1 VNSAHTVAA
10 VIGIALT
17 LAIIYLVRADHISP
31 KVAARWF
38 LLALLVLTVS
48 LAPEVVDWI
57 GEQLGIG
64 YPPVL
69 PILVAISVAMV
80 KILIMDIERQSMQV
94 KLDRLVQKVSIF
106 ETILEGQK
114 NNQQHKPISDNKEE
128 AARVVSISNKKKQ
141 N

>member
-1 VNSAHTVAA
+1 MNSAHTVAA

-17 LAIIYLVRADHISP
+17 LAIVYLVRADHISP

-57 GEQLGIG
+57 GIQLGIA

-69 PILVAISVAMV
+69 PILIAIAVAMV
-80 KILIMDIERQSMQV
+80 KILIMDIERQKMQV
-94 KLDRLVQKVSIF
+94 KIDRLVQKVSVF
-106 ETILEGQK
+106 ETMMNEQK
-114 NNQQHKPISDNKEE
+114 NNKRHYRDDEEGKVISL
-128 AARVVSISNKKKQ
+128 SNKKKQ
-141 N
+141 K

>member
-1 VNSAHTVAA
+1 MNSAHTVAA

-17 LAIIYLVRADHISP
+17 LAIVYLVRADHISP

-57 GEQLGIG
+57 GIQLGIA

-69 PILVAISVAMV
+69 PILIAIAVAMV
-80 KILIMDIERQSMQV
+80 KILIMDIERQKMQV
-94 KLDRLVQKVSIF
+94 KMDRLVQKVSVF
-106 ETILEGQK
+106 ETMMNEQK
-114 NNQQHKPISDNKEE
+114 NNKRHYRDDEEGKVISL
-128 AARVVSISNKKKQ
+128 SNKKKQ
-141 N
+141 K

>member
-1 VNSAHTVAA
+1 MNSAHTVAA

-17 LAIIYLVRADHISP
+17 LAIVYLVRADHISP

-57 GEQLGIG
+57 GIQLGIA

-69 PILVAISVAMV
+69 PILIAIAVAMV
-80 KILIMDIERQSMQV
+80 KILIMDIERQKMQV
-94 KLDRLVQKVSIF
+94 KMDRLVQKVSVF
-106 ETILEGQK
+106 ETMLNEQK
-114 NNQQHKPISDNKEE
+114 NNKRHYRDDEEGKVISL
-128 AARVVSISNKKKQ
+128 SNKKKQ
-141 N
+141 K

>member
-1 VNSAHTVAA
+1 MNSAHTVAA

-57 GEQLGIG
+57 GIQLGIA
-64 YPPVL
+64 YPPIL
-69 PILVAISVAMV
+69 PILVAIAVAMV
-80 KILIMDIERQSMQV
+80 KILIMDIERQKMQI
-94 KLDRLVQKVSIF
+94 KIDRLVQKVSVF
-106 ETILEGQK
+106 ETLLTEQSKKEKGQS
-114 NNQQHKPISDNKEE
+114 NEATQQAKVIDL
-128 AARVVSISNKKKQ
+128 SNKKKQ
-141 N
+141 H